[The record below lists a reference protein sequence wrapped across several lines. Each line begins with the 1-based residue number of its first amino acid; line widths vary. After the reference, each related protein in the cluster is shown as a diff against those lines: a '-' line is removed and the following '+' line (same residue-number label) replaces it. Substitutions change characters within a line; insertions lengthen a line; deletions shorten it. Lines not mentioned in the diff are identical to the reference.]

1 MLIGNI
7 FEQTGELEFETDNKY
22 GEFLNS
28 FSSDILT
35 LAYANDNKNLQ
46 QAI

>member
-1 MLIGNI
+1 MLIGNV
-7 FEQTGELEFETDNKY
+7 FGQTGELGFETDNKY

-28 FSSDILT
+28 SNSDILE

-46 QAI
+46 QVV

>member
-1 MLIGNI
+1 MLIENI
-7 FEQTGELEFETDNKY
+7 FGQTEELEFETDNKY

-28 FSSDILT
+28 FNSDILA

>member
-1 MLIGNI
+1 MLKENI
-7 FEQTGELEFETDNKY
+7 FGQTGELGFENDNKY

-28 FSSDILT
+28 FNSDILA
-35 LAYANDNKNLQ
+35 LAYENNNKDLQ

>member
-1 MLIGNI
+1 MLKENI
-7 FEQTGELEFETDNKY
+7 FGQTGELGFENDNKY

-28 FSSDILT
+28 SNIDILALT
-35 LAYANDNKNLQ
+35 YTNNNKILQ

>member
-7 FEQTGELEFETDNKY
+7 FRQTGELGFENDNKY

-28 FSSDILT
+28 FNSDILA
-35 LAYANDNKNLQ
+35 LAYANNNKNLQ
-46 QAI
+46 QAM